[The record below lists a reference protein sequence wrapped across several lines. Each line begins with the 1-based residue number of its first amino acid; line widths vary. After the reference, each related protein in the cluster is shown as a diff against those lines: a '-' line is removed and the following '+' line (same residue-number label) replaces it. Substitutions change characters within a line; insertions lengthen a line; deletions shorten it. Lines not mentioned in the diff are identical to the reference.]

1 MEECIRRLSPQLFW
15 DVDPE
20 KVDTKKNARWLIE
33 RVIQRGT
40 WEDWLL
46 IIELYGKSGLRA
58 IAPELRLDPKGT
70 NFLRIYC
77 RP

>member
-20 KVDTKKNARWLIE
+20 AVDARKHARWLIE
-33 RVIQRGT
+33 RVVQRGT

-46 IIELYGKSGLRA
+46 VSKLYGKRGLQA
-58 IAPELRLDPKGT
+58 IAPELRLDPKCA

-77 RP
+77 QS